1 MPCMNDKIWVS
12 TEEIVNSITYY
23 LIELALEIPKISKSL
38 PFRMPIYKLHKKTC
52 RWIISAQGTIFSMLA
67 HILIVAL
74 MRFLPLFKEWV
85 KVRTYGY
92 EKNLQTKISIF
103 WIVESIID
111 FSINMPKNISY
122 IFVVDITQSNENI
135 PIHGEDNLGEAYHLL
150 HRQGMFTILQ
160 TTL

>member
-1 MPCMNDKIWVS
+1 M
-12 TEEIVNSITYY
+12 
-23 LIELALEIPKISKSL
+23 
-38 PFRMPIYKLHKKTC
+38 
-52 RWIISAQGTIFSMLA
+52 
-67 HILIVAL
+67 
-74 MRFLPLFKEWV
+74 
-85 KVRTYGY
+85 
-92 EKNLQTKISIF
+92 F

-135 PIHGEDNLGEAYHLL
+135 PIHEEDNLGEAYHLL

>member
-12 TEEIVNSITYY
+12 TEEIVNTITYY
-23 LIELALEIPKISKSL
+23 LIELALEIPMISKSL

-85 KVRTYGY
+85 KVRTDGY
-92 EKNLQTKISIF
+92 EKKIYK
-103 WIVESIID
+103 
-111 FSINMPKNISY
+111 PK
-122 IFVVDITQSNENI
+122 FQCF
-135 PIHGEDNLGEAYHLL
+135 G
-150 HRQGMFTILQ
+150 
-160 TTL
+160 